1 MGMVRARLKS
11 GPPRKTE
18 AQKSEGG
25 ASILSGSARATGLH
39 NLLGHTRDHPGP
51 EFDTTL
57 WPWYALS
64 CYMPKKTPRK
74 RTNDVGMQLPAA
86 LVVKKNLQFIQGQ
99 KIFQQGDPADCVFLI
114 QEGIVK
120 ITIVNEQGKEAVIT
134 LLEIGDFVGESCI
147 SNGSPFRIT
156 SASAIKPTTLVV
168 IQKKEMLQALHGDKA
183 FADRFIAY
191 MLKRNLKVE
200 SDLVDQ
206 LFNSTEKRLAR
217 ALLLLAQYGKD
228 GKPETTVA
236 NISQETLAELVG
248 TTRSRVNFFMNKFR
262 KLGFIHYNGGMQVH
276 SSLLNVVLH
285 D

>member
-1 MGMVRARLKS
+1 MTKKVA
-11 GPPRKTE
+11 
-18 AQKSEGG
+18 
-25 ASILSGSARATGLH
+25 
-39 NLLGHTRDHPGP
+39 
-51 EFDTTL
+51 
-57 WPWYALS
+57 
-64 CYMPKKTPRK
+64 PKR
-74 RTNDVGMQLPAA
+74 NDDGMQLSLA
-86 LVVKKNLQFIQGQ
+86 LIEKKSLQFAQGET
-99 KIFQQGDPADCVFLI
+99 IFRQGDLADSVFLI
-114 QEGIVK
+114 QQGVVK
-120 ITIVNEQGKEAVIT
+120 ISIVNEKGKEAVIT
-134 LLEIGDFVGESCI
+134 LLEAGDFVGESCI
-147 SNGSPFRIT
+147 SNGSPVRIT
-156 SASAIKPTTLVV
+156 SAAAIKPTTALV
-168 IQKKEMLQALHGDKA
+168 IQKKEMFRALHEEKE

-228 GKPETTVA
+228 GRPETTVG

-262 KLGFIHYNGGMQVH
+262 KLGFIHYNGGLQIH

>member
-1 MGMVRARLKS
+1 
-11 GPPRKTE
+11 
-18 AQKSEGG
+18 
-25 ASILSGSARATGLH
+25 
-39 NLLGHTRDHPGP
+39 
-51 EFDTTL
+51 
-57 WPWYALS
+57 
-64 CYMPKKTPRK
+64 MPKRLRGK
-74 RTNDVGMQLPAA
+74 RTNHVGDAGIQLPAA
-86 LVVKKNLQFIQGQ
+86 LVVRKSLQFVQGQ
-99 KIFQQGDPADCVFLI
+99 RIFQQGDPADCVFLI

-134 LLEIGDFVGESCI
+134 LLEVGDFVGESCI
-147 SNGSPFRIT
+147 SNGSPVRIT
-156 SASAIKPTTLVV
+156 SATAIKATTLVL
-168 IQKKEMLQALHGDKA
+168 IPKKEMQQALHGDKA

-262 KLGFIHYNGGMQVH
+262 KLGFIHYNGGMQIH

-285 D
+285 E